1 MNDREVA
8 PGVKLIVKSA
18 LKKAEREVEKMR
30 ETIRYKASKKR
41 CNLFVKNFPNSYTED
56 NLRDLFK
63 TFGEIENIKLGD
75 RSRSTGNAYAFV
87 CFKEPTDAAKA
98 KQNL

>member
-1 MNDREVA
+1 MLDKERLGKLVNQKTAAVVA
-8 PGVKLIVKSA
+8 VTDVRKEDE
-18 LKKAEREVEKMR
+18 AEF
-30 ETIRYKASKKR
+30 
-41 CNLFVKNFPNSYTED
+41 NLFVKNFPNSWTED

-75 RSRSTGNAYAFV
+75 RSRTTGNAYAFV